1 VTIGAT
7 TVDFAWSP
15 EQLELKAS
23 AERFA
28 REELGRKDIAERD
41 QDAQF
46 SRELWQLCADFG
58 VQGLPVPTELG
69 GQGAAMLDTAI
80 VLEALGYGCQDNG
93 LLFSL
98 GAHLWSC
105 VLPLLRFGTAQQKA
119 RYLPSLCDG
128 SRIGVQA
135 VTETTSGSDALNVST
150 TAAPA
155 PDGGHYIL
163 DGAKT
168 FITNAPVADLFIV
181 LAAIPGLPPKS
192 GLCAFAVERDTPG
205 LSTAAPFDKMGL
217 RTSPLSEVCF
227 RDCRVPAEA
236 MLGPQGG
243 GMTVFNT
250 TIEWERSFILA
261 PALGTMRRQLEESA
275 EYARTHRRFGQPIG
289 RNQAVSHRI
298 ADMSV
303 RLEAAR
309 LLVYR
314 LAWLKDQGKR
324 TTAESAMV
332 KLFVS
337 ESFVQSSIAA
347 LETHGAYGYMAGSPQ
362 ERDLRDA
369 LAGKIY
375 SGTTDIQHNIIAA
388 MLGM

>member
-1 VTIGAT
+1 M
-7 TVDFAWSP
+7 DFAWSP
-15 EQLELKAS
+15 EQLELRAS

-28 REELGRKDIAERD
+28 REELGGKDLAERD
-41 QDAQF
+41 QEARF
-46 SRELWQLCADFG
+46 SRELWQRCADFG
-58 VQGLPVPTELG
+58 ALGLPVPTELG
-69 GQGAAMLDTAI
+69 GQGAPMLDTVV
-80 VLEALGYGCQDNG
+80 VLEAFGYGCQDNG

-105 VLPLLRFGTAQQKA
+105 VLPLLRFGTQEQKA
-119 RYLPSLCDG
+119 SYLPSLCDG

-135 VTETTSGSDALNVST
+135 VTETTSGSDALSVSA
-150 TAAPA
+150 TATPA
-155 PDGGHYIL
+155 PDGAHYVL

-181 LAAIPGLPPKS
+181 LAAIPGLPRKS
-192 GLCAFAVERDTPG
+192 GLCAFIVERDTPG
-205 LSTAAPFDKMGL
+205 LSTAAPFGKMGL
-217 RTSPLSEVCF
+217 RTSPLSEVSF
-227 RDCRVPAEA
+227 HGCRVPAES
-236 MLGPQGG
+236 MLGEPGS

-261 PALGTMRRQLEESA
+261 PALGTMRRQLEECV

-309 LLVYR
+309 LLLYR

-324 TTAESAMV
+324 TTMESAMV
-332 KLFVS
+332 KLFIS
-337 ESFVQSSIAA
+337 ESFVRSSVAA
-347 LETHGAYGYMAGSPQ
+347 LETHGAYGYMAGSAQ

-375 SGTTDIQHNIIAA
+375 SGTTDIQHNIIAG